1 MGIMH
6 KILLVEDD
14 RNTLEGLAEI
24 LQQEG
29 YEITKAIDGQ
39 SAVREIKASTY
50 NVILT
55 DLLLPDFDGLEVA
68 SQAWKEQSDLMVVM
82 MTAFGSVKHAVNAMK
97 QGIYDYLTK
106 PIDIDELLIVI
117 SKAINEQQL
126 RIENISLKD
135 KITSKYQYDNIIG
148 SSGKMQEVFKK
159 VSKIANS
166 DATVLIRGESGTGKE
181 LIARAIH
188 YNSSRK
194 NKDMMEI
201 NCSSIPETLLE
212 SELFGHE
219 KGSFTGAHKMIK
231 GKFETADGGTIFLDE
246 IGELSANVQVKLL
259 RFLQEKKFNRV
270 GGTEFISVD
279 VRVIAATNANLEEAL
294 QKGKFR
300 EDLYYRL
307 NVIPIFLPSLKER
320 PDDIGP
326 LIEYFIN
333 KFSQK
338 NNKKIDSISAEALS
352 ICMKYSWPGN
362 VRELENSMENAVVLT
377 EGNIILPE
385 DLPFYIKA
393 QKPEN
398 NVPDISQLDGLTYQ
412 DQIEYAEKIIISKAL
427 EETNGNKTH
436 AAKQLGFSIRTMRN
450 KANKYG
456 L

>member
-1 MGIMH
+1 MH
-6 KILLVEDD
+6 KILIVEDD

-24 LQQEG
+24 LRQEG
-29 YEITKAIDGQ
+29 YEVTKAFDGQ
-39 SAVREIKASTY
+39 SAIREVKSGTF
-50 NVILT
+50 NVLLT

-68 SQAWKEQSDLMVVM
+68 NQARKEQPELMVVM

-106 PIDIDELLIVI
+106 PIDIDELLIVL

-135 KITSKYQYDNIIG
+135 KIVSKYQYENIIG
-148 SSGKMQEVFKK
+148 SSGRMQEVFKK

-188 YNSSRK
+188 YNSPRKSREL
-194 NKDMMEI
+194 MEI

-219 KGSFTGAHKMIK
+219 KGSFTGAYKMKK
-231 GKFETADGGTIFLDE
+231 GKFESADGGTIFLDE
-246 IGELSANVQVKLL
+246 IGELAPNVQAKLL
-259 RFLQEKKFNRV
+259 RFLQEQRFNRV
-270 GGTEFISVD
+270 GGTSNITVD

-294 QKGKFR
+294 ENGRFR

-307 NVIPIFLPSLKER
+307 NVIPIFLPPLRER
-320 PDDIGP
+320 PEDIGP
-326 LIEYFIN
+326 LVEHFID
-333 KFSQK
+333 KFSKK
-338 NNKKIDSISAEALS
+338 NNKEIKEISAEALS
-352 ICMKYSWPGN
+352 ICLQYSWHGN
-362 VRELENSMENAVVLT
+362 VRELENAIENAVVLT
-377 EGNIILPE
+377 DDTIIFPQ

-393 QKPEN
+393 QKQDSGL
-398 NVPDISQLDGLTYQ
+398 PDLSEFAGLSYQ
-412 DQIEYAEKIIISKAL
+412 AQIKYAEKIIISKAL
-427 EETNGNKTH
+427 EETNGNRTY
-436 AAKQLGFSIRTMRN
+436 AAKKLGFSIRTMRN
-450 KANKYG
+450 KIKKYG

>member
-1 MGIMH
+1 MY

-24 LQQEG
+24 LGQEG
-29 YEITKAIDGQ
+29 YEVVKANDGN
-39 SAVREIKASTY
+39 SAVKEIKSSPF
-50 NVILT
+50 NLVLT
-55 DLLLPDFDGLEVA
+55 DLLLPDFDGIEVA
-68 SQAWKEQSDLMVVM
+68 QQAWKEQSDVMVIM

-135 KITSKYQYDNIIG
+135 KIKSKYQYDNIIG
-148 SSGKMQEVFKK
+148 TSGKMQEVFRK

-166 DATVLIRGESGTGKE
+166 DATVMLRGDSGTGKE

-188 YNSSRK
+188 YNSPRK
-194 NKDMMEI
+194 NKNMMEI

-219 KGSFTGAHKMIK
+219 RGSFTGAYKMMK
-231 GKFETADGGTIFLDE
+231 GKFEIADGGTIFLDE
-246 IGELSANVQVKLL
+246 IGELSSNVQVKLL

-270 GGTEFISVD
+270 GGTSFISVD
-279 VRVIAATNANLEEAL
+279 VRVIAATNANLEEKMKADL
-294 QKGKFR
+294 FR

-307 NVIPIFLPSLKER
+307 NVIPILLPSLKER

-326 LIEYFIN
+326 LLEHFLK
-333 KFSQK
+333 KFSLK
-338 NNKKIDSISAEALS
+338 YNKKFYEISPEVLA
-352 ICMKYSWPGN
+352 ICHEYHWPGN
-362 VRELENSMENAVVLT
+362 VRELENAIENTVVLAD
-377 EGNIILPE
+377 ESIIKSE
-385 DLPFYIKA
+385 DLPFYMKIK
-393 QKPEN
+393 KPDFKFTG
-398 NVPDISQLDGLTYQ
+398 PDYRSQMD
-412 DQIEYAEKIIISKAL
+412 YAEKTILLNAL
-427 EETNGNKTH
+427 KETNGNKTH
-436 AAKQLGFSIRTMRN
+436 AANQLRFSIRTMRN
-450 KANKYG
+450 KTKKYG